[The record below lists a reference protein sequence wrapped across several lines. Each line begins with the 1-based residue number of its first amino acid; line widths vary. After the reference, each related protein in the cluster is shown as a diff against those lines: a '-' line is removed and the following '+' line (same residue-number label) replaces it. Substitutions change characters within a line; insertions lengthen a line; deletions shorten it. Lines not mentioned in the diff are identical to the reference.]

1 MLEKKKILRK
11 IIKVRVS
18 AISAEEKAKREKL
31 LLDNLFSMPE
41 FLAAN
46 TVMLFANLPDEIGT
60 FSLIDKCIAMGKKV
74 FLPVIN
80 GDDMTACEF
89 TGEYRVGRYDIK
101 EPVVKQL
108 GISVQTSGE
117 PSLLGLSR
125 VQPEITSAASNFR
138 SEELGVNG
146 LITESRD
153 NACIV
158 RNSDTEPV
166 DVRNSVTELVDV
178 LMTGGNN
185 GPESVGNNVPFD
197 FILVPGVAFS
207 PNGYRLGRGKGYYD
221 KFLSKYTNLFT
232 VGVCFREQFYLN
244 IPTEPH
250 DIPMQRVLVV

>member
-1 MLEKKKILRK
+1 
-11 IIKVRVS
+11 VS

-89 TGEYRVGRYDIK
+89 NGDYKIGKYGIK

-108 GISVQTSGE
+108 GVNDSV
-117 PSLLGLSR
+117 P
-125 VQPEITSAASNFR
+125 
-138 SEELGVNG
+138 
-146 LITESRD
+146 
-153 NACIV
+153 
-158 RNSDTEPV
+158 EPV
-166 DVRNSVTELVDV
+166 DVLLTDREK
-178 LMTGGNN
+178 
-185 GPESVGNNVPFD
+185 GPEHFD
-197 FILVPGVAFS
+197 FILVPGVGFN

-221 KFLSKYTNLFT
+221 KFLSKQRDLFT
-232 VGVCFREQFYLN
+232 VGVCFREQFYLD

-250 DIPMQRVLVV
+250 DIPMRKVIVC

>member
-18 AISAEEKAKREKL
+18 AISADEKAKREKL

-74 FLPVIN
+74 YLPVIN

-108 GISVQTSGE
+108 VVNDSVPE
-117 PSLLGLSR
+117 P
-125 VQPEITSAASNFR
+125 
-138 SEELGVNG
+138 
-146 LITESRD
+146 
-153 NACIV
+153 
-158 RNSDTEPV
+158 
-166 DVRNSVTELVDV
+166 VDV

-185 GPESVGNNVPFD
+185 GPEHFD

-221 KFLSKYTNLFT
+221 KFLSKYSNPFT
-232 VGVCFREQFYLN
+232 VGVCFREQFYLD

-250 DIPMQRVLVV
+250 DIPMQRVLVI

>member
-89 TGEYRVGRYDIK
+89 KGEYKIGKYGIK
-101 EPVVKQL
+101 EP
-108 GISVQTSGE
+108 I
-117 PSLLGLSR
+117 
-125 VQPEITSAASNFR
+125 
-138 SEELGVNG
+138 VN
-146 LITESRD
+146 ESRD

-166 DVRNSVTELVDV
+166 EVSFKEH
-178 LMTGGNN
+178 
-185 GPESVGNNVPFD
+185 FD
-197 FILVPGVAFS
+197 FILVPGVGFN

-221 KFLSKYTNLFT
+221 KFLSKQPDLFT
-232 VGVCFREQFYLN
+232 VGVCFREQFFLD

-250 DIPMQRVLVV
+250 DIPMYKVIVC

>member
-18 AISAEEKAKREKL
+18 AISADEKAKREKL

-89 TGEYRVGRYDIK
+89 KGEYKIGKYGIK
-101 EPVVKQL
+101 EP
-108 GISVQTSGE
+108 ITPHS
-117 PSLLGLSR
+117 SLLT
-125 VQPEITSAASNFR
+125 P
-138 SEELGVNG
+138 
-146 LITESRD
+146 
-153 NACIV
+153 
-158 RNSDTEPV
+158 NSIE
-166 DVRNSVTELVDV
+166 
-178 LMTGGNN
+178 
-185 GPESVGNNVPFD
+185 

-221 KFLSKYTNLFT
+221 KFLSKYSNLFT
-232 VGVCFREQFYLN
+232 VGVCFREQFYLD

-250 DIPMQRVLVV
+250 DIPMHRVMVV

>member
-18 AISAEEKAKREKL
+18 AISADEKAKREKL

-166 DVRNSVTELVDV
+166 EVRDSVPELVDV

-185 GPESVGNNVPFD
+185 GPEHFD

-232 VGVCFREQFYLN
+232 VGVCFREQFYLD

>member
-18 AISAEEKAKREKL
+18 AISADEKAKREKL

-80 GDDMTACEF
+80 GDDMTVAEF
-89 TGEYRVGRYDIK
+89 TGEFKEGRFGIK
-101 EPVVKQL
+101 
-108 GISVQTSGE
+108 E
-117 PSLLGLSR
+117 PSLLT
-125 VQPEITSAASNFR
+125 P
-138 SEELGVNG
+138 
-146 LITESRD
+146 
-153 NACIV
+153 
-158 RNSDTEPV
+158 NSSLLTPH
-166 DVRNSVTELVDV
+166 S
-178 LMTGGNN
+178 M
-185 GPESVGNNVPFD
+185 D

-221 KFLSKYTNLFT
+221 KFLSKYSNPFT
-232 VGVCFREQFYLN
+232 VGVCFREQFYLD

-250 DIPMQRVLVV
+250 DIPMQRVIVC

>member
-18 AISAEEKAKREKL
+18 AISADEKAKREKL

-80 GDDMTACEF
+80 GDDMTVAEF

-108 GISVQTSGE
+108 G
-117 PSLLGLSR
+117 
-125 VQPEITSAASNFR
+125 
-138 SEELGVNG
+138 VNG
-146 LITESRD
+146 LTTESRD

-158 RNSDTEPV
+158 RDSDTEPV
-166 DVRNSVTELVDV
+166 EVSFKEH
-178 LMTGGNN
+178 
-185 GPESVGNNVPFD
+185 FD

-232 VGVCFREQFYLN
+232 VGVCFREQFYLD

-250 DIPMQRVLVV
+250 DIPMHKVIVC

>member
-18 AISAEEKAKREKL
+18 AISADEKAKREKL

-60 FSLIDKCIAMGKKV
+60 FSLIDKCITMGKKV

-89 TGEYRVGRYDIK
+89 KGEYKIGKYDIK
-101 EPVVKQL
+101 EPL
-108 GISVQTSGE
+108 TPHS
-117 PSLLGLSR
+117 SLLT
-125 VQPEITSAASNFR
+125 P
-138 SEELGVNG
+138 
-146 LITESRD
+146 
-153 NACIV
+153 
-158 RNSDTEPV
+158 NSI
-166 DVRNSVTELVDV
+166 
-178 LMTGGNN
+178 
-185 GPESVGNNVPFD
+185 D

-221 KFLSKYTNLFT
+221 KFLSKYSNLFT
-232 VGVCFREQFYLN
+232 VGVCFREQFYLD

>member
-18 AISAEEKAKREKL
+18 AISADEKAKREKL

-80 GDDMTACEF
+80 GDDMTASEF
-89 TGEYRVGRYDIK
+89 TGEYKIGRYDIK
-101 EPVVKQL
+101 EP
-108 GISVQTSGE
+108 ITPNS
-117 PSLLGLSR
+117 SLF
-125 VQPEITSAASNFR
+125 P
-138 SEELGVNG
+138 NG
-146 LITESRD
+146 HQH
-153 NACIV
+153 
-158 RNSDTEPV
+158 
-166 DVRNSVTELVDV
+166 V
-178 LMTGGNN
+178 LTPHSM
-185 GPESVGNNVPFD
+185 D

-221 KFLSKYTNLFT
+221 KFLSKYSNLFT
-232 VGVCFREQFYLN
+232 VGVCFREQFYLD

>member
-18 AISAEEKAKREKL
+18 AISADEKAKREKL

-41 FLAAN
+41 FVAAKS
-46 TVMLFANLPDEIGT
+46 VMLFANLPDEIDT
-60 FSLIDKCIAMGKKV
+60 FSLIDRCIAMGKKV

-89 TGEYRVGRYDIK
+89 KGEYKIGKYGIK
-101 EPVVKQL
+101 EP
-108 GISVQTSGE
+108 I
-117 PSLLGLSR
+117 
-125 VQPEITSAASNFR
+125 
-138 SEELGVNG
+138 VN
-146 LITESRD
+146 ESRD
-153 NACIV
+153 NACIL
-158 RNSDTEPV
+158 RDSDPEPV
-166 DVRNSVTELVDV
+166 DVRNSVPELVDV

-197 FILVPGVAFS
+197 FVLVPGVAFS

-221 KFLSKYTNLFT
+221 KFLSKYSNLFT
-232 VGVCFREQFYLN
+232 VGVCFREQFYLD

-250 DIPMQRVLVV
+250 DIPMHKVIVC

>member
-18 AISAEEKAKREKL
+18 AISADEKAKREKL

-60 FSLIDKCIAMGKKV
+60 FSLIDKCITMGKKV

-101 EPVVKQL
+101 EPVTPH
-108 GISVQTSGE
+108 S
-117 PSLLGLSR
+117 SLLT
-125 VQPEITSAASNFR
+125 P
-138 SEELGVNG
+138 
-146 LITESRD
+146 
-153 NACIV
+153 
-158 RNSDTEPV
+158 NS
-166 DVRNSVTELVDV
+166 
-178 LMTGGNN
+178 M
-185 GPESVGNNVPFD
+185 D

-232 VGVCFREQFYLN
+232 VGVCFREQFYLD

>member
-89 TGEYRVGRYDIK
+89 KGEYKIGKYDIK
-101 EPVVKQL
+101 EPL
-108 GISVQTSGE
+108 TPLS
-117 PSLLGLSR
+117 SLLT
-125 VQPEITSAASNFR
+125 PH
-138 SEELGVNG
+138 
-146 LITESRD
+146 
-153 NACIV
+153 
-158 RNSDTEPV
+158 
-166 DVRNSVTELVDV
+166 SV
-178 LMTGGNN
+178 
-185 GPESVGNNVPFD
+185 D

-232 VGVCFREQFYLN
+232 VGVCFREQFYLD

-250 DIPMQRVLVV
+250 DIPMQRVIVC

>member
-18 AISAEEKAKREKL
+18 AISPEERKKREEIL
-31 LLDNLFSMPE
+31 HNNLFSMPE

-60 FSLIDKCIAMGKKV
+60 FSLIDKCISMGKKV

-80 GDDMTACEF
+80 GDDMNVAEF

-125 VQPEITSAASNFR
+125 VQPEITSEASNFR
-138 SEELGVNG
+138 NEELGIKDSVPE
-146 LITESRD
+146 L
-153 NACIV
+153 
-158 RNSDTEPV
+158 V
-166 DVRNSVTELVDV
+166 DVRDSVPELVDV
-178 LMTGGNN
+178 LLTDREK
-185 GPESVGNNVPFD
+185 GPEHFD
-197 FILVPGVAFS
+197 FILVPGVGFS
-207 PNGYRLGRGKGYYD
+207 PSGYRLGRGKGYYD
-221 KFLSKYTNLFT
+221 KFLSKYSNLFT
-232 VGVCFREQFYLN
+232 VGVCFREQFYLD
-244 IPTEPH
+244 IPFEPH
-250 DIPMQRVLVV
+250 DIPMNKVLVI

>member
-11 IIKVRVS
+11 IIKVRIS
-18 AISAEEKAKREKL
+18 ALSAEERAKREKL

-41 FLAAN
+41 FLAAK

-74 FLPVIN
+74 FLPVIE
-80 GDDMTACEF
+80 GDEMTACEF
-89 TGEYRVGRYDIK
+89 TGEYRVGRYEIK

-108 GISVQTSGE
+108 GV
-117 PSLLGLSR
+117 
-125 VQPEITSAASNFR
+125 R

-158 RNSDTEPV
+158 RDSDTEPV
-166 DVRNSVTELVDV
+166 EVSFKE
-178 LMTGGNN
+178 
-185 GPESVGNNVPFD
+185 PFD
-197 FILVPGVAFS
+197 FILVPGVGFN

-232 VGVCFREQFYLN
+232 VGVCFREQFYLD

-250 DIPMQRVLVV
+250 DIPMQRVIVV

>member
-18 AISAEEKAKREKL
+18 AISADEKAKREKL

-89 TGEYRVGRYDIK
+89 KGEYKIGKYEIK
-101 EPVVKQL
+101 EPVIKL
-108 GISVQTSGE
+108 GV
-117 PSLLGLSR
+117 
-125 VQPEITSAASNFR
+125 R
-138 SEELGVNG
+138 SEELGV
-146 LITESRD
+146 D
-153 NACIV
+153 
-158 RNSDTEPV
+158 
-166 DVRNSVTELVDV
+166 NSVTE
-178 LMTGGNN
+178 
-185 GPESVGNNVPFD
+185 PESVGNNVPFD
-197 FILVPGVAFS
+197 FILVPGVGFN

-221 KFLSKYTNLFT
+221 KFLSKYSNLFT
-232 VGVCFREQFYLN
+232 VGVCFREQFYLD

-250 DIPMQRVLVV
+250 DIPMHKVIVC

>member
-125 VQPEITSAASNFR
+125 VQPEITSEASNFR
-138 SEELGVNG
+138 SEELGVN
-146 LITESRD
+146 D
-153 NACIV
+153 
-158 RNSDTEPV
+158 
-166 DVRNSVTELVDV
+166 SVTELVDV
-178 LMTGGNN
+178 LLTDREKV
-185 GPESVGNNVPFD
+185 PESVGNNVPFD

-232 VGVCFREQFYLN
+232 VGVCFCEQFYLD

>member
-18 AISAEEKAKREKL
+18 AISADEKAKREKL

-74 FLPVIN
+74 YLPVIN
-80 GDDMTACEF
+80 GDDMTVAEF

-108 GISVQTSGE
+108 V
-117 PSLLGLSR
+117 
-125 VQPEITSAASNFR
+125 
-138 SEELGVNG
+138 VN
-146 LITESRD
+146 D
-153 NACIV
+153 
-158 RNSDTEPV
+158 SDTE
-166 DVRNSVTELVDV
+166 LVEV
-178 LMTGGNN
+178 SFK
-185 GPESVGNNVPFD
+185 EHFD
-197 FILVPGVAFS
+197 FILVPGVSFS

-221 KFLSKYTNLFT
+221 KFLSKYSNLFT
-232 VGVCFREQFYLN
+232 VGVCFREQFYLD

-250 DIPMQRVLVV
+250 DIPMHKVIVC

>member
-89 TGEYRVGRYDIK
+89 TGEYRVGRYEIK
-101 EPVVKQL
+101 EPVTPN
-108 GISVQTSGE
+108 S
-117 PSLLGLSR
+117 SLLIPHS
-125 VQPEITSAASNFR
+125 
-138 SEELGVNG
+138 
-146 LITESRD
+146 
-153 NACIV
+153 
-158 RNSDTEPV
+158 
-166 DVRNSVTELVDV
+166 
-178 LMTGGNN
+178 M
-185 GPESVGNNVPFD
+185 D

-221 KFLSKYTNLFT
+221 KFLSKYSNLFT
-232 VGVCFREQFYLN
+232 VGVCFREQFYLD

>member
-89 TGEYRVGRYDIK
+89 KGEYKIGKYDIK
-101 EPVVKQL
+101 EPL
-108 GISVQTSGE
+108 TPHS
-117 PSLLGLSR
+117 SLLT
-125 VQPEITSAASNFR
+125 P
-138 SEELGVNG
+138 
-146 LITESRD
+146 
-153 NACIV
+153 
-158 RNSDTEPV
+158 NSI
-166 DVRNSVTELVDV
+166 
-178 LMTGGNN
+178 
-185 GPESVGNNVPFD
+185 D

-221 KFLSKYTNLFT
+221 KFLSKYSNLFT
-232 VGVCFREQFYLN
+232 VGVCFREQFYLD
-244 IPTEPH
+244 IPTELH
-250 DIPMQRVLVV
+250 DIPMQKVIVV

>member
-18 AISAEEKAKREKL
+18 AISPEERKKREEIL
-31 LLDNLFSMPE
+31 HNNLFSMPE
-41 FLAAN
+41 FVAAKS
-46 TVMLFANLPDEIGT
+46 VMLFANLPDEIDT
-60 FSLIDKCIAMGKKV
+60 FSLIDKCISIGKKV

-80 GDDMTACEF
+80 GEDMTACEF

-101 EPVVKQL
+101 EPVINKL

-125 VQPEITSAASNFR
+125 VQPEITSEASNFR
-138 SEELGVNG
+138 NEELG
-146 LITESRD
+146 IKD
-153 NACIV
+153 
-158 RNSDTEPV
+158 
-166 DVRNSVTELVDV
+166 SVTELVEV
-178 LMTGGNN
+178 
-185 GPESVGNNVPFD
+185 PESVGNNVPFN
-197 FILVPGVAFS
+197 FILVPGVGFS

-232 VGVCFREQFYLN
+232 IGVCFREQFYLD

-250 DIPMQRVLVV
+250 DIPMQKVIVC

>member
-31 LLDNLFSMPE
+31 LVDNLFSIPE

-89 TGEYRVGRYDIK
+89 KGEYKIGKYDIK
-101 EPVVKQL
+101 EPL
-108 GISVQTSGE
+108 TPNS
-117 PSLLGLSR
+117 SLLFPNCHQI
-125 VQPEITSAASNFR
+125 VP
-138 SEELGVNG
+138 NG
-146 LITESRD
+146 HQHVLTP
-153 NACIV
+153 
-158 RNSDTEPV
+158 NSI
-166 DVRNSVTELVDV
+166 
-178 LMTGGNN
+178 
-185 GPESVGNNVPFD
+185 D

-207 PNGYRLGRGKGYYD
+207 PHGYRLGRGKGYYD
-221 KFLSKYTNLFT
+221 KFLSKYSNLFT
-232 VGVCFREQFYLN
+232 VGVCFREQFYLD

-250 DIPMQRVLVV
+250 DIPMRKVIVC

>member
-11 IIKVRVS
+11 IIKVRIS
-18 AISAEEKAKREKL
+18 ALSAEEKAKREKL

-41 FLAAN
+41 FLAAK

-80 GDDMTACEF
+80 GDEMTACEF
-89 TGEYRVGRYDIK
+89 TGEYRVGRYERK

-108 GISVQTSGE
+108 GV
-117 PSLLGLSR
+117 
-125 VQPEITSAASNFR
+125 R

-158 RNSDTEPV
+158 RD
-166 DVRNSVTELVDV
+166 
-178 LMTGGNN
+178 
-185 GPESVGNNVPFD
+185 FD
-197 FILVPGVAFS
+197 FILVPGVGFS

-221 KFLSKYTNLFT
+221 KFLSKYSNLFT
-232 VGVCFREQFYLN
+232 VGVCFREQFYLD

-250 DIPMQRVLVV
+250 DIPMQKVIVV